1 MPPGRGAAATLVEAF
16 IAVVLFG
23 CIPVVVK
30 LVSANAWTIGVVRLS
45 VATAG
50 LFILIRFRGRIPRLP
65 RADLARLALIGFLF
79 FAHWLTYFLAI
90 KASTASIGAIGLS
103 TYGIYLLVLG
113 AAFGHGRLHAVD
125 VIAVLLAIAG
135 AVAIV
140 PGLDLH
146 DEVTVGMLLASLSA
160 LFYATLPILH
170 QRWSHMPS
178 PIRAL
183 GQFSFALFFFLL
195 FLPKTEWSLSRI
207 DWAGLAFLALGSTLI
222 GHSLWVG
229 VTTRLS
235 PYATSILYYGNLP
248 VAILLSVAILGE
260 TLRVRTAVG
269 AILIMGG
276 SLLGLGSQW
285 RRNALEARRERSS
298 PPEPEREPEPG
309 L

>member
-1 MPPGRGAAATLVEAF
+1 VAHGRGIAATLIEALV
-16 IAVVLFG
+16 AVVLFG

-45 VATAG
+45 VATVG
-50 LFILIRFRGRIPRLP
+50 LFVLIRFRGRIPRLP
-65 RADLARLALIGFLF
+65 RRDVARLALIGFLF

-103 TYGIYLLVLG
+103 TYGVYLLLLG

-140 PGLDLH
+140 PGFDLG

-170 QRWSHMPS
+170 QRWSHLPS
-178 PIRAL
+178 RIRAL
-183 GQFSFALFFFLL
+183 GQFTFALLFFLL
-195 FLPKTEWSLSRI
+195 FLPKTEWSLTRL
-207 DWAGLAFLALGSTLI
+207 DWAGLAFLAIGSTLI
-222 GHSLWVG
+222 GHSLWVA

-248 VAILLSVAILGE
+248 IAILLSIVVLGE
-260 TLRVRTAVG
+260 ALRPRTALG
-269 AILIMGG
+269 ALLIMGG

-285 RRNALEARRERSS
+285 RRNALEARRQT
-298 PPEPEREPEPG
+298 
-309 L
+309 